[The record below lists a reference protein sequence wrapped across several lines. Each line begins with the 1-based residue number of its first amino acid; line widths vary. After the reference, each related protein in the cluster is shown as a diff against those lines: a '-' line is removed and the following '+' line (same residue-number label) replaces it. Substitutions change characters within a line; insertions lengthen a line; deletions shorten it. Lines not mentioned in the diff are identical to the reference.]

1 MGTFLSKLEQLKAS
15 LSVCLSL
22 SWCSAAYHGKPAKLI
37 TLSGSLCT
45 PCHLIPE
52 LSLVSLSIFSLSR
65 LKAWLCA
72 FLAMVVY
79 LASSS
84 GTDCHGRLAADSHAV
99 SSLPLRSQPTDCLR
113 LPACLEQLSAHK
125 GLSPLH
131 YFGHKVTGNQWKEIF
146 FLFWKRGGR
155 TEKFLQKPCQ
165 VFQCANT
172 VGERNIMGCD
182 CKQEKQALFENTVF
196 VLIICSMRSLV
207 CFWNPC
213 LIEAQLN

>member
-22 SWCSAAYHGKPAKLI
+22 SPCSAAYHGNPAKLI

-52 LSLVSLSIFSLSR
+52 LSLVSLSISSLSR

-99 SSLPLRSQPTDCLR
+99 SSLLLRSQPTDCLR
-113 LPACLEQLSAHK
+113 LPACLEQPSAHK

-146 FLFWKRGGR
+146 FFSERGEAGQKSSSKNLVKYFSVQTLLGR
-155 TEKFLQKPCQ
+155 ETLWGVTASRKNRL
-165 VFQCANT
+165 
-172 VGERNIMGCD
+172 
-182 CKQEKQALFENTVF
+182 
-196 VLIICSMRSLV
+196 
-207 CFWNPC
+207 C
-213 LIEAQLN
+213 L